1 MEKINALN
9 EMYKIVSMGI
19 IGIEEVRGHIKEKE
33 FANTMV
39 DAKRKY
45 NEIKVNISKMLE
57 KYGEKPAEVNVFVK
71 MFNDLYTNMQLANN
85 DDSKIA
91 KMLVE
96 GTNKGI
102 LKLEEILNKDLE
114 KKTSKEAQ
122 NLLELLEFQISKWKC
137 YL

>member
-1 MEKINALN
+1 MEEINALN
-9 EMYKIVSMGI
+9 EMYKIVSMGV
-19 IGIEEVRGHIKEKE
+19 IGIDEVRGHIKDKE

-39 DAKRKY
+39 DAKKKY

-57 KYGEKPAEVNVFVK
+57 KYGEKPAEINMFVK
-71 MFNDLYTNMQLANN
+71 MFNDLYTNMQLTTN
-85 DDSKIA
+85 DDAKIA

-102 LKLEEILNKDLE
+102 LKLEELLNTELD
-114 KKTSKEAQ
+114 KKIKKETQ
-122 NLLELLEFQISKWKC
+122 ELLELLEFQISKWKH